1 MLFLGEG
8 WIHKMQIVEHFREF
22 VWLPPP
28 PSTRTSLGMA
38 TGWIRS
44 WKNTEKVSTWWEMSS
59 FGSSCNLHRG
69 GSFKHNL
76 KGKDIMETKMRM
88 CVLVRLRVQAAWH
101 LTMNRSPM
109 SRLSL
114 LLRML
119 NANHGGDKKWQVHQ
133 AGTQIATSAH
143 HGDVRVVYMSRD
155 VIDVADATKHGAAT
169 PFAGYMHTQI
179 WLQQWN
185 NPLQYRRLLLFPISW
200 QTCMLFLSLKF
211 LVTGF
216 HTFLLLCIF
225 SQAKQRFCDM
235 NVFFLISWIFLSNL
249 WLHGHWKMLQW

>member
-28 PSTRTSLGMA
+28 PSTSTRLRNGNRLDKKLEKHRKSFNLMGNVFIWKQLQSPPRRRIIKAGSL
-38 TGWIRS
+38 
-44 WKNTEKVSTWWEMSS
+44 
-59 FGSSCNLHRG
+59 
-69 GSFKHNL
+69 KHNL

-133 AGTQIATSAH
+133 KGDTNSNICSSRGRQGGLYVAGCDWRRRCNKTW
-143 HGDVRVVYMSRD
+143 RRD
-155 VIDVADATKHGAAT
+155 PLLRDTCT
-169 PFAGYMHTQI
+169 RRSGYNSGIT
-179 WLQQWN
+179 
-185 NPLQYRRLLLFPISW
+185 R
-200 QTCMLFLSLKF
+200 
-211 LVTGF
+211 
-216 HTFLLLCIF
+216 
-225 SQAKQRFCDM
+225 
-235 NVFFLISWIFLSNL
+235 SNIV
-249 WLHGHWKMLQW
+249 GC